1 LTGGGRPPPAAT
13 GARVVVVGG
22 GVVVG
27 GAVGRNLL
35 LLKLSLPTE
44 LFLGN
49 GLDLGVGAAVVVVEV
64 VWDCL
69 NGLLKFGLL
78 GNSPNLDGFSV

>member
-1 LTGGGRPPPAAT
+1 
-13 GARVVVVGG
+13 VVDVVGG

-35 LLKLSLPTE
+35 PLKLSLPAE
-44 LFLGN
+44 LFLEN
-49 GLDLGVGAAVVVVEV
+49 GLDLGVGASVVVVEV
-64 VWDCL
+64 VCDDL

-78 GNSPNLDGFSV
+78 GNNPNLDGFSV

>member
-1 LTGGGRPPPAAT
+1 M
-13 GARVVVVGG
+13 VVVGG

-35 LLKLSLPTE
+35 LLKLSLPAE
-44 LFLGN
+44 LFLEN
-49 GLDLGVGAAVVVVEV
+49 GLDLGVGASVVVVEV
-64 VWDCL
+64 VCDDL

-78 GNSPNLDGFSV
+78 GNNPNLDGLSV

>member
-1 LTGGGRPPPAAT
+1 M
-13 GARVVVVGG
+13 VVVGG

-35 LLKLSLPTE
+35 LLKLSLPAE
-44 LFLGN
+44 LFLEN

-69 NGLLKFGLL
+69 NGLLKLGLL
-78 GNSPNLDGFSV
+78 GKSPNLDGLSVSGVGGRVTG